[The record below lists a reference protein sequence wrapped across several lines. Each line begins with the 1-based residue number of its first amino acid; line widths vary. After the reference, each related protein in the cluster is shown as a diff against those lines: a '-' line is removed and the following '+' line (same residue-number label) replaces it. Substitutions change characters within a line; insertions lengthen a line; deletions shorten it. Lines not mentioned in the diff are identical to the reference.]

1 MMTLAVDIDQF
12 LIFVFQQAQHFGTVV
27 LVPEHGTRVL
37 QWWSAPSRNRPSGF
51 GVACE
56 FILFLVRL
64 VIGSHYG
71 GLIFN

>member
-27 LVPEHGTRVL
+27 LVPEHGTHVL
-37 QWWSAPSRNRPSGF
+37 QWWSVPSRNRPSGF

-56 FILFLVRL
+56 FILSSAPSDWVT
-64 VIGSHYG
+64 YG
-71 GLIFN
+71 GLIF